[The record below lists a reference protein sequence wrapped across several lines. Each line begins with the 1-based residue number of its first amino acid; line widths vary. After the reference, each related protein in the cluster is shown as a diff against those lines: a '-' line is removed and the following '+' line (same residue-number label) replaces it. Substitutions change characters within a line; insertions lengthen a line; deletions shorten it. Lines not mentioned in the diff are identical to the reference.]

1 VSKIHIIYT
10 KGKIYTVRENEKQSK
25 ISHSQKKVHANFE
38 IENTYKINID
48 AYQPK
53 L

>member
-1 VSKIHIIYT
+1 MSKIHIIYT
-10 KGKIYTVRENEKQSK
+10 KGKIYTVRGNKKQSK
-25 ISHSQKKVHANFE
+25 SSHSQKKVHAIFE
-38 IENTYKINID
+38 IENTYKINTD